1 LQDLEVLHITET
13 LRRHGG
19 NRDAAAEALGIHRAT
34 LFRKIK
40 SLGIQVP
47 VGDSEGSQTV
57 ESQIA
62 TKEASS

>member
-1 LQDLEVLHITET
+1 MTLRAREAMHIADA

-19 NRDAAAEALGIHRAT
+19 NRTAAARELGINPST

-47 VGDSEGSQTV
+47 SGEGQSR
-57 ESQIA
+57 
-62 TKEASS
+62 KK

>member
-1 LQDLEVLHITET
+1 MHITET

-40 SLGIQVP
+40 SLDIRVP
-47 VGDSEGSQTV
+47 DTDS
-57 ESQIA
+57 
-62 TKEASS
+62 